1 MSAPTPEQSD
11 NPAAGSSESD
21 AFLSSEQDVLE
32 NALSYAVSTLVLTK
46 ARGKK
51 GPDAVLDLAER
62 LQEYASYIRSGGDT
76 AEHPRVEAWPPVE
89 SSPPPPPKEKTNPA
103 AKEDETPPLETMEWS
118 AFKWL
123 HGNHSVDKAIIDVL
137 KNSGGKRAAGKSKDN
152 ADLAFCLGLCEAGVD
167 GIKEMLKKGNVVGE
181 LAEKIFAAAKRLKD
195 GNSKESSS
203 GGQKFSSTVDGVTL
217 SLGKLATFY
226 SGLEAFIGPPK
237 LHMAEAMRYEHCKG
251 KDANVELVALN
262 YETYTTSHIEYL
274 FVTAPTEESLVKL
287 GRKEWP
293 PDERLTRSQKGAE
306 REAELNEDTL
316 RGAMPRKATS
326 IEEFRPV
333 RLPDPHRPLACPS
346 PSLSPSLSLS
356 LPLPLTRSST
366 CATRSCASSTSPRCA
381 TRSSTRRACTR
392 ARCTSSTTRRCGTRA

>member
-1 MSAPTPEQSD
+1 MSAPAPEQSD
-11 NPAAGSSESD
+11 NPAAGPSESD

-89 SSPPPPPKEKTNPA
+89 SSPPPPQKEKTNPA
-103 AKEDETPPLETMEWS
+103 AKEDEAPPLETMEWS

-123 HGNHSVDKAIIDVL
+123 HGNHSVDRAIIDVL
-137 KNSGGKRAAGKSKDN
+137 GPPSSKGKPATGKSTGD

-167 GIKEMLKKGNVVGE
+167 GIKEMLKKGNVVDE

-237 LHMAEAMRYEHCKG
+237 LHMAEAMKYEHCKG
-251 KDANVELVALN
+251 KDADAELVALN
-262 YETYTTSHIEYL
+262 YKTYTSSHIEYL
-274 FVTAPTEESLVKL
+274 FVTAPTEESLAKL
-287 GRKEWP
+287 QIKEWP
-293 PDERLTRSQKGAE
+293 PDRRLTRSQKKGAE
-306 REAELNEDTL
+306 SEAELNEDTL

-333 RLPDPHRPLACPS
+333 RLPDPRTGP
-346 PSLSPSLSLS
+346 
-356 LPLPLTRSST
+356 
-366 CATRSCASSTSPRCA
+366 
-381 TRSSTRRACTR
+381 
-392 ARCTSSTTRRCGTRA
+392 

>member
-11 NPAAGSSESD
+11 NPAAGPSESD

-76 AEHPRVEAWPPVE
+76 TEGPRVEAWAPVE
-89 SSPPPPPKEKTNPA
+89 PKEKTNTA
-103 AKEDETPPLETMEWS
+103 AEKDETPPLETMEWS

-123 HGNHSVDKAIIDVL
+123 HGNHSVDRAIIDVL
-137 KNSGGKRAAGKSKDN
+137 KSSGGKPATGKSKDD
-152 ADLAFCLGLCEAGVD
+152 ADLAFCLGLCERGVD
-167 GIKEMLKKGNVVGE
+167 GIKEMLRKGDVVGE

-195 GNSKESSS
+195 SNSKEGTS

-237 LHMAEAMRYEHCKG
+237 LHMAEAMKYEHCKG
-251 KDANVELVALN
+251 KDADAELVALN
-262 YETYTTSHIEYL
+262 YKTYTSSHIEYL
-274 FVTAPTEESLVKL
+274 FVTAPTEESLAKL
-287 GRKEWP
+287 QIKEWP
-293 PDERLTRSQKGAE
+293 PDRRLTRSQKKGAE
-306 REAELNEDTL
+306 SEAELNEDTL

-333 RLPDPHRPLACPS
+333 RLPDPRTGPQPA
-346 PSLSPSLSLS
+346 
-356 LPLPLTRSST
+356 
-366 CATRSCASSTSPRCA
+366 
-381 TRSSTRRACTR
+381 R
-392 ARCTSSTTRRCGTRA
+392 ARA

>member
-11 NPAAGSSESD
+11 NPAAGPSESD

-32 NALSYAVSTLVLTK
+32 DALSYAVSTLVLTK

-62 LQEYASYIRSGGDT
+62 LREYASYIRGGGDT
-76 AEHPRVEAWPPVE
+76 TERPRVEAWAPVE
-89 SSPPPPPKEKTNPA
+89 PKEETNPA
-103 AKEDETPPLETMEWS
+103 TEKDETPPLETMDWS

-123 HGNHSVDKAIIDVL
+123 HGNHSVDRAIIDVL
-137 KNSGGKRAAGKSKDN
+137 KSSGGKPATGKSTGD
-152 ADLAFCLGLCEAGVD
+152 ADLAFCLGLCDGGVD
-167 GIKEMLKKGNVVGE
+167 GIKAMLTKGDVVGE
-181 LAEKIFAAAKRLKD
+181 LAERIFAAAERLKD
-195 GNSKESSS
+195 SNSK
-203 GGQKFSSTVDGVTL
+203 GGSAGAQKFSSTVDGVTL

-237 LHMAEAMRYEHCKG
+237 LHMAEAMKYEHTKC
-251 KDANVELVALN
+251 KDADVELVALN
-262 YETYTTSHIEYL
+262 YKTYTSSKIEYL
-274 FVTAPTEESLVKL
+274 FVTAPTEESLAKL

-293 PDERLTRSQKGAE
+293 PDQRLTRSQKKGGE

-333 RLPDPHRPLACPS
+333 RLPDPRTGP
-346 PSLSPSLSLS
+346 
-356 LPLPLTRSST
+356 
-366 CATRSCASSTSPRCA
+366 
-381 TRSSTRRACTR
+381 
-392 ARCTSSTTRRCGTRA
+392 

>member
-1 MSAPTPEQSD
+1 MSAPTPEQWD
-11 NPAAGSSESD
+11 NPAAGPSESD

-32 NALSYAVSTLVLTK
+32 DALSYAVSTLVLTK

-76 AEHPRVEAWPPVE
+76 TERPPVEAWAPVE
-89 SSPPPPPKEKTNPA
+89 SPPPLAKEKTNPA
-103 AKEDETPPLETMEWS
+103 AEKDETPPMETMEWS

-123 HGNHSVDKAIIDVL
+123 HGNHSVDRAIIDVL
-137 KNSGGKRAAGKSKDN
+137 GPPSSKGKPATGKSTGD

-274 FVTAPTEESLVKL
+274 FVTAPTEESLEKL
-287 GRKEWP
+287 KIKEWP

-333 RLPDPHRPLACPS
+333 RLPDPRTGP
-346 PSLSPSLSLS
+346 
-356 LPLPLTRSST
+356 
-366 CATRSCASSTSPRCA
+366 
-381 TRSSTRRACTR
+381 
-392 ARCTSSTTRRCGTRA
+392 

>member
-1 MSAPTPEQSD
+1 MCAHKTERPEERTMSAPTPEQWD
-11 NPAAGSSESD
+11 NPAAAPSESD

-32 NALSYAVSTLVLTK
+32 DALSYAVSTLVLTK

-76 AEHPRVEAWPPVE
+76 KGRPRVEAWAPVE
-89 SSPPPPPKEKTNPA
+89 SPLPPPKETNPP
-103 AKEDETPPLETMEWS
+103 AKIDETPPLETMEWS

-123 HGNHSVDKAIIDVL
+123 HGNHSVDRAIIDVL
-137 KNSGGKRAAGKSKDN
+137 KSSGGERAAGKSTGD
-152 ADLAFCLGLCEAGVD
+152 ADLAFCQGLCDGGVER
-167 GIKEMLKKGNVVGE
+167 IKDMLTKGDVVGE
-181 LAEKIFAAAKRLKD
+181 LAERIFAAAKRLKD
-195 GNSKESSS
+195 GNRKEGSG

-237 LHMAEAMRYEHCKG
+237 LHMAEAMKFEHCKG
-251 KDANVELVALN
+251 KDADAELIALN
-262 YETYTTSHIEYL
+262 YKTYTTSRIEYL
-274 FVTAPTEESLVKL
+274 FVTAPTEASLEKL
-287 GRKEWP
+287 KIKEWP
-293 PDERLTRSQKGAE
+293 PDQRLTRSQKKGAE

-333 RLPDPHRPLACPS
+333 RLPDPRTGP
-346 PSLSPSLSLS
+346 
-356 LPLPLTRSST
+356 
-366 CATRSCASSTSPRCA
+366 
-381 TRSSTRRACTR
+381 
-392 ARCTSSTTRRCGTRA
+392 